1 MYPSWFEVIVK
12 SITMVEK
19 CFTQSSHVFAW
30 LQYKKIE
37 NLFFG
42 IFFQCKVVLIFKYYW
57 FLLKEECMRNI
68 TLTLFKTNKCVW
80 HGTSCIQHMSI
91 WFICVNVL
99 SIWVLRN
106 MGLFH
111 NSLCNLILHH
121 RVNES
126 LEYKNC
132 WTREK
137 MTIGLLPSNKMC
149 LKIAIKILCCFLFK
163 LDYLNYPSHFAPS
176 HVKITLQGSIQ
187 HKP

>member
-1 MYPSWFEVIVK
+1 MYPAWFEVIVK
-12 SITMVEK
+12 AITMVEK
-19 CFTQSSHVFAW
+19 CFTQSSPVFAS
-30 LQYKKIE
+30 LQLE
-37 NLFFG
+37 NFFLA
-42 IFFQCKVVLIFKYYW
+42 FSFNAKLSW
-57 FLLKEECMRNI
+57 FLSINDSSLKRNI
-68 TLTLFKTNKCVW
+68 TLTFFETNKCVW

-121 RVNES
+121 KVNES

-132 WTREK
+132 WTHEK
-137 MTIGLLPSNKMC
+137 MTNSLLPSC
-149 LKIAIKILCCFLFK
+149 LKIPIKFLYCFLYK

-176 HVKITLQGSIQ
+176 HIKITLQWSILCTL
-187 HKP
+187 

>member
-1 MYPSWFEVIVK
+1 MSLHHYNNLFLRIYFLAFFFNAKLSWFL
-12 SITMVEK
+12 SIND
-19 CFTQSSHVFAW
+19 SS
-30 LQYKKIE
+30 
-37 NLFFG
+37 
-42 IFFQCKVVLIFKYYW
+42 
-57 FLLKEECMRNI
+57 LKRNI
-68 TLTLFKTNKCVW
+68 TLTFFEIDKCVW

-121 RVNES
+121 KVNES

-132 WTREK
+132 WTHEK
-137 MTIGLLPSNKMC
+137 MTNSLLLSC
-149 LKIAIKILCCFLFK
+149 LKIPIKFLYCFLYK

-176 HVKITLQGSIQ
+176 HIKITLQWSILCTL
-187 HKP
+187 